1 MKFLSSAYGEASYE
15 IRMKAS
21 VNFQIQLFIS
31 VLTFIL
37 GILRMTK
44 SDFIL
49 GGALIVISLFFVVTL
64 FLLKKGLYDQSSYLF
79 SLSLVLLVS
88 VYGWLRGYTGTKT
101 FSQFALLDL
110 FALLVASYQ
119 IRSRKHFG
127 FVTLFSL
134 LSYALFTL
142 SVVITGVYKS
152 VPEPLMGQLDSTSM
166 AYLVSLFIILTHHRT
181 FSLVTGDAISKFNES
196 EVHSHRMVK
205 LVGSVSEQIDQ
216 SLGVKDSAEET
227 GMAVLLIEKRVNDI
241 QDSVKNLG
249 DGFASTRTALDAIG
263 KSLDVLKNNANS
275 QSANVTES
283 SAAIEEMVASI
294 KSVSQTIQVRKRS
307 VESLLITSRNGEDII
322 RETESSF
329 NAVIDQISSI
339 RDMTSLISGIA
350 SQTNLL
356 AMNAAIEAAHA
367 GDAGR
372 GFAVVADEIRKLAE
386 NSSINAKKI
395 SENLKTMI
403 QSIEQTGSQV
413 NKSGAS
419 FTEIREEVDA
429 VAHAM
434 DDIFSSTEEL
444 NTGSEEI
451 LRSTTSLNELTS
463 SVMDSVN
470 EVADD
475 KATIDNNLNRN
486 STLSEELGTIAGEIK
501 KDAVEIKLSSDKVL
515 EMAGALAEQSKTL
528 KKEIV

>member
-1 MKFLSSAYGEASYE
+1 MKFLSSAYEKASYE
-15 IRMKAS
+15 VRMKAS
-21 VNFQIQLFIS
+21 VNLMIQMFIS
-31 VLTFIL
+31 VLMVVL
-37 GILRMTK
+37 ALLQLSKG
-44 SDFIL
+44 DVVL
-49 GGALIVISLFFVVTL
+49 GGVLIFISLFFVLTL
-64 FLLKKGLYDQSSYLF
+64 FMLRKGLYDRSSYLF
-79 SLSLVLLVS
+79 SISLIILIS
-88 VYGWLRGYTGTKT
+88 AYSWLKGYSGSKT
-101 FSQFALLDL
+101 FSQFALLNL

-119 IRSRKHFG
+119 IRSRKHFQLAA
-127 FVTLFSL
+127 LFST
-134 LSYALFTL
+134 LSYLFF
-142 SVVITGVYKS
+142 VAFIVFTGAYTTVES
-152 VPEPLMGQLDSTSM
+152 TLMGQLDSTTMS
-166 AYLVSLFIILTHHRT
+166 YLVSIFIIIAHNRT
-181 FSLVTGDAISKFNES
+181 FSLVTGDAIQKFNES

-205 LVGSVSEQIDQ
+205 LVGTVSEQIDKAV
-216 SLGVKDSAEET
+216 GVKDSAEET
-227 GMAVLLIEKRVNDI
+227 GMAVILIENRVKGI
-241 QDSVKNLG
+241 LESVENL
-249 DGFASTRTALDAIG
+249 DEGFSSTRKALDAIG
-263 KSLDVLKNNANS
+263 KSLEILRNNAQN

-294 KSVSQTIQVRKRS
+294 KSVSQTIQARKKS
-307 VESLLITSRNGEDII
+307 VESLLVTSRNGENII
-322 RETESSF
+322 KETESSF

-350 SQTNLL
+350 AQTNLL

-386 NSSINAKKI
+386 NSSVNAKKI

-413 NKSGAS
+413 KLSGAS
-419 FTEIREEVDA
+419 FVEIRDEVDA

-434 DDIFSSTEEL
+434 DDIYNSTEEL

-451 LRSTTSLNELTS
+451 LRSTTSLNELTT

-470 EVADD
+470 EVSDD
-475 KATIDNNLNRN
+475 KITVDTNLDRN
-486 STLSEELGTIAGEIK
+486 WKLSGELGTVANEIK

-515 EMAGALAEQSKTL
+515 EMSASLAEQSETL

>member
-1 MKFLSSAYGEASYE
+1 MKFLSTAYENASYE

-21 VNFQIQLFIS
+21 VNFLIQIFTSTLMF
-31 VLTFIL
+31 LLAIL
-37 GILRMTK
+37 QFAKGDL
-44 SDFIL
+44 IL
-49 GGALIVISLFFVVTL
+49 GGVLIFVSLFFVLTL
-64 FLLKKGLYDQSSYLF
+64 VILRRGHYDLSSYLF
-79 SLSLVLLVS
+79 SLSLILLVIAYS
-88 VYGWLRGYTGTKT
+88 WLKGYTGSKT
-101 FSQFALLDL
+101 FSQFALLNL
-110 FALLVASYQ
+110 FVLLVASYQ
-119 IRSRKHFG
+119 IRSRKHLLFTS
-127 FVTLFSL
+127 VFSL
-134 LSYALFTL
+134 ISYVAFVLFIVL
-142 SVVITGVYKS
+142 TGAYKTDTA
-152 VPEPLMGQLDSTSM
+152 PLMGQIDSTSM
-166 AYLVSLFIILTHHRT
+166 VFIVSIFIILAHHKT
-181 FSLVTGDAISKFNES
+181 FALVTGDAISKFNES

-216 SLGVKDSAEET
+216 SMEVKDSAEET

-241 QDSVKNLG
+241 LESVQNL
-249 DGFASTRTALDAIG
+249 DNGFSNTRTALDAIE
-263 KSLDVLKNNANS
+263 KSLDMLKNNAHS

-307 VESLLITSRNGEDII
+307 VESLLVTSRNGEDII

-350 SQTNLL
+350 AQTNLL

-413 NKSGAS
+413 KKSGAS
-419 FTEIREEVDA
+419 FVEIREEVDA
-429 VAHAM
+429 VARAM
-434 DDIFSSTEEL
+434 DDIYSSTEEL

-475 KATIDNNLNRN
+475 KETIVTILQRN
-486 STLSEELGTIAGEIK
+486 TKLSGELGTIAGEIK

-515 EMAGALAEQSKTL
+515 EMAGALAEQSTTL